1 MVRHMVLFKLKEYT
15 AENCNSLK
23 DVLLA
28 MEGNVPTVKSIE
40 VRVDQLRS
48 ARSYDVLL
56 SVDVDSWEALDEYQ
70 RDAYHCEVVKKYVLS
85 VTNGAS
91 VTMDYEF

>member
-1 MVRHMVLFKLKEYT
+1 
-15 AENCNSLK
+15 
-23 DVLLA
+23 
-28 MEGNVPTVKSIE
+28 
-40 VRVDQLRS
+40 
-48 ARSYDVLL
+48 
-56 SVDVDSWEALDEYQ
+56 VDVDSWEALDEYQ